1 MSVAKTIEVSADST
15 SGFDAAIQEG
25 IAKAGESVENINRAW
40 VKDQIVLI
48 KDGRLVGYRVHMNLT
63 FALR

>member
-25 IAKAGESVENINRAW
+25 IAKASESVDNINRAW
-40 VKDQIVLI
+40 IKDQIVLV
-48 KDGRLVGYRVHMNLT
+48 KDGKIEGYRVHMNLT
-63 FALR
+63 FTLK